1 VAKVSD
7 HYDRHLGPVY
17 TWMVGDVEAALER
30 NREELRGLG
39 LRPGSTGVAVDL
51 GTGPGLHAVPL
62 AQLGFSVV
70 AIDACAALV
79 RELRARAGTWPIRA
93 LEGDL
98 LSFQRHLDGPV
109 DAILCLGD
117 TLTHLPSRASVEALL
132 EEVAAA
138 LAPEGVFIATFRD
151 YASAPLEGVRRFI
164 PVRSDERRSLTCF
177 LEYGE
182 ETVTVYDLLHERA
195 EEGWQFRVSS
205 YPKLRLPPAWVAERL
220 AALGLTPQQ
229 EMTPGGMVR
238 IVARRPARTE
248 VLPPG

>member
-1 VAKVSD
+1 MATVSD

-17 TWMVGDVEAALER
+17 TWMVGDAEAALER

-51 GTGPGLHAVPL
+51 GAGPGFHAVPL
-62 AQLGFSVV
+62 AELGFSVV

-79 RELRARAGTWPIRA
+79 QELQARVGNWPIRA
-93 LEGDL
+93 LEDDL
-98 LSFQRHLDGPV
+98 THFRRYLDGPV
-109 DAILCLGD
+109 DAILCMGD

-164 PVRSDERRSLTCF
+164 PVRSDEGRCLTCF
-177 LEYGE
+177 LEYGQ
-182 ETVTVYDLLHERA
+182 ETVTVHDLLHERM
-195 EEGWQFRVSS
+195 EEGWQLRVSS
-205 YPKLRLPPAWVAERL
+205 YPKLRLAPTWVAERL

-229 EMTPGGMVR
+229 EVTPGGMVR
-238 IVARRPARTE
+238 LMAR
-248 VLPPG
+248 LK